1 MDTEARHWGGYVIWL
16 ERARGQLPPAAS
28 ALGWREIDDS
38 HTDHLMELLRER
50 EAPHAA
56 AIRTA
61 IDAWI
66 ESGVWPEL
74 ADVARWFLNLRM
86 ETSLNLVVQLCHCG
100 EGAESSLW
108 DFPAGMDEAD
118 VARYL
123 WLDWWETHG
132 RFSATREL
140 VAARHDAVILA
151 RRRE

>member
-118 VARYL
+118 GSPQKRMRL
-123 WLDWWETHG
+123 M
-132 RFSATREL
+132 ATSYMTAAP
-140 VAARHDAVILA
+140 VAAATSGQLWPA
-151 RRRE
+151 G